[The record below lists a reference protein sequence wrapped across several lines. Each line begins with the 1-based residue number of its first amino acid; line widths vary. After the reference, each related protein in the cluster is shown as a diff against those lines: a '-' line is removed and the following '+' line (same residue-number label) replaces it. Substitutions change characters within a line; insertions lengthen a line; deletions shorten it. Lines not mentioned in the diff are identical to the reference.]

1 MQGEQ
6 PFFGRV
12 QNHQNHFLLE
22 SYCLICCKF
31 IGAGRSEFHL
41 GLVEFA
47 HRTVCKWI
55 DQDIT
60 KEDQD
65 ITKENDDES
74 RTGVNP

>member
-1 MQGEQ
+1 MQGDQ
-6 PFFGRV
+6 PFFWRV

-47 HRTVCKWI
+47 HRTVCKWV
-55 DQDIT
+55 DQDIP
-60 KEDQD
+60 KD
-65 ITKENDDES
+65 KKDDES